1 MYSKKIKVVNPTGL
15 HARPASQLTAKA
27 NNFHSAITLQ
37 RVGEEGEYNVKSI
50 IMLLALGLAQG
61 EEAILSAQGEDE
73 AEAVDT
79 LAEFIEALEE

>member
-37 RVGEEGEYNVKSI
+37 RIGEEGEIGRAHV
-50 IMLLALGLAQG
+50 
-61 EEAILSAQGEDE
+61 
-73 AEAVDT
+73 
-79 LAEFIEALEE
+79 